1 MGTIVEVP
9 IDAAWA
15 VGFVLSIVRIATFAV
30 TSPFIGRS
38 IPATGRI
45 SFTVGVAIA
54 AVEPVEGVIELGDL
68 LTAAV
73 INAAVGGA
81 LGILTGMIIYLFMVA
96 GGVLDLISGL
106 AVSQVFDPVSGAPG
120 GVYTRLFNLT
130 ATTLFLVGGGLTLLV
145 SGLVGSV
152 RVLPL
157 DASIDPD
164 PGLGE
169 LAIDLV
175 NLLVRSG
182 VELALPI
189 MGVMLMLELAL
200 GLAAR
205 FAPQA
210 NVFMIGL
217 PAKLLTSITV
227 VGAAWTLF
235 PDAMAV
241 TENTFARTFEAVL
254 RGLGA

>member
-1 MGTIVEVP
+1 MGTVVEVP

-15 VGFVLSIVRIATFAV
+15 VGFVLALTRIAAFAV
-30 TSPFIGRS
+30 TSPLIGRS

-45 SFTVGVAIA
+45 AFTVGVSIA
-54 AVEPVEGVIELGDL
+54 AVRPVHGIIDLGDL
-68 LTAAV
+68 ITAAF
-73 INAAVGGA
+73 INAVIGGA
-81 LGILTGMIIYLFMVA
+81 LGIVTGMIIYLFMSA

-106 AVSQVFDPVSGAPG
+106 AVSQVFDPISGVQG
-120 GVYTRLFNLT
+120 GVYSRLFNLT
-130 ATTLFLVGGGLTLLV
+130 ATALFLVAGGLTLLV

-157 DASIDPD
+157 DASLSPD
-164 PGLGE
+164 PALGE
-169 LAIDLV
+169 YVIGLV
-175 NLLVRSG
+175 STLIRAG

-210 NVFMIGL
+210 NVFLLGL

-227 VGAAWTLF
+227 VGAAWALF
-235 PDAMAV
+235 PDAMDL
-241 TENTFARTFEAVL
+241 TERTFARSLEAVL

>member
-1 MGTIVEVP
+1 MGAIVEVP
-9 IDAAWA
+9 IDAAWG
-15 VGFVLSIVRIATFAV
+15 VGFVLALVRIAAFAV
-30 TSPFIGRS
+30 TSPIIGRS
-38 IPATGRI
+38 IPATGRLA
-45 SFTVGVAIA
+45 FTVGVAVA
-54 AVEPVEGVIELGDL
+54 AVRPVHGVVELGDL
-68 LTAAV
+68 ITAAV
-73 INAAVGGA
+73 INAAIGGA

-96 GGVLDLISGL
+96 GGILDLISGL
-106 AVSQVFDPVSGAPG
+106 FVSQVFDPISGVQG
-120 GVYTRLFNLT
+120 GVYARLFNLT
-130 ATTLFLVGGGLTLLV
+130 ATTLFLVAGGLTVLV

-157 DASIDPD
+157 DASLSPD
-164 PGLGE
+164 PALAG
-169 LAIDLV
+169 LAIDLIST
-175 NLLVRSG
+175 LVRAG

-210 NVFMIGL
+210 NVFLLGL

-235 PDAMAV
+235 PDMMAL
-241 TENTFARTFEAVL
+241 TEQTFARTLEGVL